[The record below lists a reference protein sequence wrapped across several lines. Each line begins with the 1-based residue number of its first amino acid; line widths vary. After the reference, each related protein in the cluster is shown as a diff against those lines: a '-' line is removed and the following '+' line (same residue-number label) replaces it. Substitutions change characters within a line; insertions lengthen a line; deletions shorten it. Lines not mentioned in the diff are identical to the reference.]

1 MTEHIFRE
9 ICGVMVQ
16 EYSPVD
22 RRVVGVKF
30 QPDDGEN
37 RSLESVF
44 DSFGFD
50 ERPSPSARRAMLAQ
64 DFRDLFIPRLLCRTA
79 TSLVFQMDVTMLLV
93 AQMTELKAEQR
104 TRLDKAALVPVAVW
118 EESGC
123 PTGRQLDTWRRRIL
137 KIYCK

>member
-9 ICGVMVQ
+9 IRGVVVQ

-50 ERPSPSARRAMLAQ
+50 ERPSPAARRAMLAQ

-79 TSLVFQMDVTMLLV
+79 TSLVFQIDAVLLMV
-93 AQMTELKAEQR
+93 AQTAELKTEQR

-118 EESGC
+118 EEAGC
-123 PTGRQLDTWRRRIL
+123 PTGRKLDTWRRRLL